1 MDSGRAVIENTG
13 GRSRPA
19 STRHAALLWA
29 LTLLFAL
36 RVLGQAVQH
45 WWPQPFLPPFN
56 AFQGSGLGYPLLL
69 TTQIMILT
77 LMIWTCRRVN
87 AGAPSPSKRGTQF
100 LTWFGG
106 IYLTGSIFRI
116 IVGLSL
122 PNAPLWFRAW
132 IPAFFHLV
140 LAGFVLVLVLYARQ
154 RLSSARA
161 N

>member
-1 MDSGRAVIENTG
+1 MNSGRAAIEDKG

-19 STRHAALLWA
+19 LTRHAAILWA

-36 RVLGQAVQH
+36 RVMGQAVQH

-69 TTQIMILT
+69 TTQITILT
-77 LMIWTCRRVN
+77 LMIWSCRRVN
-87 AGAPSPSKRGTQF
+87 AGAPHPNKRGAQF

-106 IYLTGSIFRI
+106 IYLAGSIFRI

-122 PNAPLWFRAW
+122 PDAPFWFRAW

-140 LAGFVLVLVLYARQ
+140 LAGFVLVLVLYARE
-154 RLSSARA
+154 RLSAASA